1 MAKKVVRSPQKS
13 SSVSSSKTVKSS
25 PVKKN
30 TVKAAKDVKS
40 TAAKKKTTAK
50 KTSRVS
56 YKQEYIKLLQKTN
69 KTLTKEIKVI
79 KKAIEQPDFRAAREP
94 IDYSYEAFP
103 KEPSVAPSKIKHQPA
118 KSIEQQILEQLQ
130 DIELQIRSRDMAFED
145 LVSGSAKLGQY
156 GNED

>member
-1 MAKKVVRSPQKS
+1 MAKKVSGSPKKS
-13 SSVSSSKTVKSS
+13 SSALSSKTVKSS
-25 PVKKN
+25 PPKKSN
-30 TVKAAKDVKS
+30 LKAAKVVKA

-69 KTLTKEIKVI
+69 KTLTKEIKGI

-103 KEPSVAPSKIKHQPA
+103 KEPSVTPKIKNQPA

-145 LVSGSAKLGQY
+145 LVSGSAKLGGHGY
-156 GNED
+156 ED

>member
-13 SSVSSSKTVKSS
+13 SSASSSKTVKSS
-25 PVKKN
+25 PPKKSN
-30 TVKAAKDVKS
+30 LKAAKVVKA

-69 KTLTKEIKVI
+69 KTLTKEIRGI
-79 KKAIEQPDFRAAREP
+79 KKAIEQPDFKVAREP

-103 KEPSVAPSKIKHQPA
+103 KEPSVTPKIKHQPA

-145 LVSGSAKLGQY
+145 LVSGSAKLGGY

>member
-1 MAKKVVRSPQKS
+1 MAKKVSGSPKKS
-13 SSVSSSKTVKSS
+13 SSALSSKTVKSS
-25 PVKKN
+25 PPKKS
-30 TVKAAKDVKS
+30 TLKAAKDIKS

-69 KTLTKEIKVI
+69 KTLTREIKGI
-79 KKAIEQPDFRAAREP
+79 KKAIEQPDFRVAREP
-94 IDYSYEAFP
+94 IDYNYEAFP
-103 KEPSVAPSKIKHQPA
+103 KEPSVTPKKQPA

-145 LVSGSAKLGQY
+145 LVSGSAKLDY
-156 GNED
+156 

>member
-1 MAKKVVRSPQKS
+1 MAKKVVGSSKKS
-13 SSVSSSKTVKSS
+13 SSASSSKTVKSS
-25 PVKKN
+25 SVKKN
-30 TVKAAKDVKS
+30 TVKAAKDIKS

-50 KTSRVS
+50 KTSSRVS

-69 KTLTKEIKVI
+69 KTLSKEIKII
-79 KKAIEQPDFRAAREP
+79 KKAIEQPDFRGAREP

-156 GNED
+156 GED

>member
-1 MAKKVVRSPQKS
+1 MAKKVVGISKKS
-13 SSVSSSKTVKSS
+13 SSASSSKTVKSS
-25 PVKKN
+25 PPKKSN
-30 TVKAAKDVKS
+30 LKAAKVVKA
-40 TAAKKKTTAK
+40 TAAKKTTAK

-69 KTLTKEIKVI
+69 KTLTKEIRGI
-79 KKAIEQPDFRAAREP
+79 KKAIEQPDFKVAREP

-103 KEPSVAPSKIKHQPA
+103 KEPSVTPKIKNQPA

-145 LVSGSAKLGQY
+145 LVSGSAKLGGQNGY
-156 GNED
+156 ED